1 MKDSS
6 ELEQRSH
13 DWLQAR
19 CGFPTGSGFK
29 HLMARKKP
37 TAAQAKAGEP
47 GDHTAARE
55 TYLWE
60 KVAERISGTPVQH
73 YVNAAMQWGI
83 DQEPVALAAYEA
95 KTGYSVAPMGF
106 VRHATLATG
115 CSPDGIVDM
124 EGLLEIKCPN
134 TTTHLQTVLNG
145 MDSDHMA
152 QLQGGMWLCN
162 LKWADFVSFD
172 PRLPEPY
179 RLYIQRVPRDNE
191 YILRLE
197 AEVIGFLSDIDAIM
211 ATLKENI

>member
-1 MKDSS
+1 MKYSS
-6 ELEQRSH
+6 QLEQRSH

-29 HLMARKKP
+29 HLMAKTAKGQP
-37 TAAQAKAGEP
+37 TAA
-47 GDHTAARE
+47 RN

-60 KVAERISGTPVQH
+60 KVAERISGQPVQH
-73 YVNAAMQWGI
+73 FVNAAMQHGI

-95 KTGYSVAPMGF
+95 KTGFSVAPMGF

-134 TTTHLQTVLNG
+134 TATHLQTLVNG

-162 LKWADFVSFD
+162 LQWADFVSFD
-172 PRLPEPY
+172 PRLPPEY
-179 RLYIQRVPRDNE
+179 RLFIQRVPRDAD
-191 YILRLE
+191 YIGRLQSE
-197 AEVIGFLSDIDAIM
+197 IMGFLSDIDAVM
-211 ATLKENI
+211 ATIKENI

>member
-1 MKDSS
+1 MKNSS
-6 ELEQRSH
+6 QLEQRSH

-29 HLMARKKP
+29 HLMAKTAKGLP
-37 TAAQAKAGEP
+37 TAA
-47 GDHTAARE
+47 RN

-60 KVAERISGTPVQH
+60 KLTERISGQPVQH
-73 YVNAAMQWGI
+73 FVNLAMQWGI

-95 KTGYSVAPMGF
+95 KTGFSVAPMGF

-134 TTTHLQTVLNG
+134 TVTHLQTINNG

-152 QLQGGMWLCN
+152 QLQGGMWLLN
-162 LKWADFVSFD
+162 LQWADFVSFD
-172 PRLPEPY
+172 PRLPAQY
-179 RLYIQRVPRDNE
+179 QLFIQRVPRDND
-191 YILRLE
+191 YITRLE
-197 AEVIGFLSDIDAIM
+197 AEVIGFLSDLEI
-211 ATLKENI
+211 TLTKIKENI

>member
-6 ELEQRSH
+6 QLEQRSH

-29 HLMARKKP
+29 HLMAKTAKGLP
-37 TAAQAKAGEP
+37 TAA
-47 GDHTAARE
+47 RN

-60 KVAERISGTPVQH
+60 KVTERISGQPVQH
-73 YVNAAMQWGI
+73 FVTHQMQWGI

-95 KTGYSVAPMGF
+95 KTGFSVSPMGF

-134 TTTHLQTVLNG
+134 TATHLQTLVNG

-162 LKWADFVSFD
+162 LQWADFVSFD
-172 PRLPEPY
+172 PRLPPEY
-179 RLYIQRVPRDNE
+179 RLFIQRVPRDAE
-191 YILRLE
+191 YIGRLQSE
-197 AEVIGFLSDIDAIM
+197 IMGFLSDIDAVM
-211 ATLKENI
+211 ATIKENI

>member
-29 HLMARKKP
+29 HLMAKTAKGQP
-37 TAAQAKAGEP
+37 TAA
-47 GDHTAARE
+47 RS

-95 KTGYSVAPMGF
+95 KTGFSVAPMGF

-197 AEVIGFLSDIDAIM
+197 AEVIGFLSDIDAVM
-211 ATLKENI
+211 ATIKENI

>member
-29 HLMARKKP
+29 HLMAKTAKGQP
-37 TAAQAKAGEP
+37 TAA
-47 GDHTAARE
+47 RS

-60 KVAERISGTPVQH
+60 KVVERLTGEPVQH
-73 YVNAAMQWGI
+73 FVNAAMQHGI
-83 DQEPVALAAYEA
+83 DNEPVALAAYEA
-95 KTGYSVAPMGF
+95 KTGFSVAPMGF

-124 EGLLEIKCPN
+124 DGLLEIKCP
-134 TTTHLQTVLNG
+134 TTQTHLQTIAGG
-145 MDSDHMA
+145 MPLDHMA
-152 QLQGGMWLCN
+152 QLQGGMWICG

-172 PRLPEPY
+172 PRLPPPY
-179 RLYIQRVPRDNE
+179 RIYVQRVPRDDE
-191 YILRLE
+191 YISMLE
-197 AEVIGFLSDIDAIM
+197 TEVTGFLAQIEAVL
-211 ATLKENI
+211 ANLKENI

>member
-6 ELEQRSH
+6 QLEQRSH

-29 HLMARKKP
+29 HLMAKTAKGQP
-37 TAAQAKAGEP
+37 TAA
-47 GDHTAARE
+47 RS
-55 TYLWE
+55 TYFWE
-60 KVAERISGTPVQH
+60 KVTERISGQPVQH

-95 KTGYSVAPMGF
+95 KTGFSVAPMGF

-124 EGLLEIKCPN
+124 DGLLEIKCPS
-134 TTTHLQTVLNG
+134 TVTHLQTINNG

-152 QLQGGMWLCN
+152 QLQGGMWLLN
-162 LKWADFVSFD
+162 LQWADFVSFD
-172 PRLPEPY
+172 PRLPAQY
-179 RLYIQRVPRDNE
+179 QLFIQRVPRDNE

-197 AEVIGFLSDIDAIM
+197 AEVIGFLSDLEI
-211 ATLKENI
+211 TLTKIKENI

>member
-6 ELEQRSH
+6 QLEQRSH

-29 HLMARKKP
+29 HLMAKTAKGLP
-37 TAAQAKAGEP
+37 TAA
-47 GDHTAARE
+47 RN

-60 KVAERISGTPVQH
+60 KVTERISGQPVQH
-73 YVNAAMQWGI
+73 FVNLAMQWGI

-95 KTGYSVAPMGF
+95 KTGFSVAPMGF

-124 EGLLEIKCPN
+124 DGLLEIKCPN
-134 TTTHLQTVLNG
+134 TVTHLQTINNG

-152 QLQGGMWLCN
+152 QLQGGMWLLN
-162 LKWADFVSFD
+162 LQWADFVSFD
-172 PRLPEPY
+172 PRLPTEY
-179 RLYIQRVPRDNE
+179 QLFIQRIPRDND

-197 AEVIGFLSDIDAIM
+197 AEVIGFLSDLEI
-211 ATLKENI
+211 TLTKIKENI